1 MFNIGAGEFLTL
13 CLLALVLIGP
23 DKLPTVAADAARLLK
38 RARAMAQSATAEL
51 RENMGPGFENL
62 QVEDLHPKKLIAK
75 QISAI
80 GEMSEMANESK
91 LELTEINKNAKID
104 PDLL

>member
-13 CLLALVLIGP
+13 ALLALVLIGP
-23 DKLPTVAADAARLLK
+23 DKLPTVAVDAARMLK
-38 RARAMAQSATAEL
+38 KVRRLAQSATAEL
-51 RENMGPGFENL
+51 RENMGPGFEDL

-75 QISAI
+75 QLGSL
-80 GEMSEMANESK
+80 SEITEESK
-91 LELTEINKNAKID
+91 VELKDINHNAKID

>member
-23 DKLPTVAADAARLLK
+23 DKLPTVAVDAARLLK
-38 RARAMAQSATAEL
+38 KARAMAQSATAEL
-51 RENMGPGFENL
+51 RENMGPGFEDL
-62 QVEDLHPKKLIAK
+62 QVEDLHPKKLLAK
-75 QISAI
+75 QIGA
-80 GEMSEMANESK
+80 MSELSEVAQESK

>member
-13 CLLALVLIGP
+13 ALLALVLIGP
-23 DKLPTVAADAARLLK
+23 DKLPTVAIDAARMLK
-38 RARAMAQSATAEL
+38 KVRRLAQSATAEL
-51 RENMGPGFENL
+51 RENMGPGFEDL

-75 QISAI
+75 QLGSL
-80 GEMSEMANESK
+80 SEIAEDSK
-91 LELTEINKNAKID
+91 VELKEINHNAKID

>member
-23 DKLPTVAADAARLLK
+23 DKLPTVAVDAARLVK
-38 RARAMAQSATAEL
+38 KARAMAQSATAEL
-51 RENMGPGFENL
+51 RENMGPGFEDL

-75 QISAI
+75 QICV
-80 GEMSEMANESK
+80 MSEIADESK
-91 LELTEINKNAKID
+91 LELTEINENAKID

>member
-13 CLLALVLIGP
+13 ALLALVLIGP
-23 DKLPTVAADAARLLK
+23 DKLPTVAVDAARMLK
-38 RARAMAQSATAEL
+38 KVRRLAQSATAEL
-51 RENMGPGFENL
+51 RENMGPGFEDL

-75 QISAI
+75 QLGSL
-80 GEMSEMANESK
+80 SEITEESK
-91 LELTEINKNAKID
+91 VELKEINHNAKID

>member
-13 CLLALVLIGP
+13 ALLALVLIGP
-23 DKLPTVAADAARLLK
+23 DKLPTVAVDAARLLK
-38 RARAMAQSATAEL
+38 KARALAQSATAEL

-62 QVEDLHPKKLIAK
+62 QVEDLHPKKLIA
-75 QISAI
+75 QQLSSLDDVAT
-80 GEMSEMANESK
+80 ESK
-91 LELTEINKNAKID
+91 IEFKEIKQNAQID

>member
-13 CLLALVLIGP
+13 ALLALVLIGP
-23 DKLPTVAADAARLLK
+23 DKLPTVALDAARMLK
-38 RARAMAQSATAEL
+38 KVRRLAQSATAEL
-51 RENMGPGFENL
+51 RENMGPGFEDL

-75 QISAI
+75 QLGSL
-80 GEMSEMANESK
+80 SEITEESK
-91 LELTEINKNAKID
+91 VELKEINHNAKID

>member
-23 DKLPTVAADAARLLK
+23 DKLPTVAVDAARLLK
-38 RARAMAQSATAEL
+38 KARALAQSATAEL
-51 RENMGPGFENL
+51 RENMGPGFEDL

-75 QISAI
+75 QIGAL
-80 GEMSEMANESK
+80 SEIAEESK
-91 LELTEINKNAKID
+91 LELSEINQHAKID

>member
-23 DKLPTVAADAARLLK
+23 DKLPTVAVDAARLLK
-38 RARAMAQSATAEL
+38 KARAMAQSATAEL
-51 RENMGPGFENL
+51 RENMGPGFEDL

-75 QISAI
+75 QI
-80 GEMSEMANESK
+80 GVMSEVAEESK

>member
-23 DKLPTVAADAARLLK
+23 DKLPTVAVDAARLVK
-38 RARAMAQSATAEL
+38 KARAMAQSATAEL
-51 RENMGPGFENL
+51 RENMGPGFEDL

-75 QISAI
+75 QI
-80 GEMSEMANESK
+80 GVMSEIADESK
-91 LELTEINKNAKID
+91 LELTEINENAKID

>member
-13 CLLALVLIGP
+13 ALLALVLIGP
-23 DKLPTVAADAARLLK
+23 DKLPTVAVDAARLLK
-38 RARAMAQSATAEL
+38 KVRRLAQSATAEL
-51 RENMGPGFENL
+51 RENMGPGFEDL

-75 QISAI
+75 QLGSL
-80 GEMSEMANESK
+80 SEITEESK
-91 LELTEINKNAKID
+91 VELKEINHNAKID